1 MHITSAEWWLSLLN
15 IIFIDLVLAGDNA
28 IVIALAARN
37 LPSDKQKKAII
48 WGTVGA
54 IAIRILA
61 TLLVVK
67 LLDLPWLHLA
77 GGLLLVWIAFKLLIQ
92 EEQHEDVKA
101 GGTLWQAIQTIII
114 ADAAMGLD
122 NVIAVAGAASGHMM
136 LVVIGLLISVPVV
149 VWGSTLF
156 IKLVNRFQWILY
168 VGGGVLAFTAAKMVA
183 SEKAKYF
190 NLKDYFA
197 DHTTQYWIFVI
208 AIVIIVLALGY
219 TMNKRKEAKQKSSAS
234 N

>member
-1 MHITSAEWWLSLLN
+1 MDITSAEWWFALLN

-37 LPSDKQKKAII
+37 LPADKQKKAII

-54 IAIRILA
+54 ITIRILA
-61 TLLVVK
+61 TLLVVR

-77 GGLLLVWIAFKLLIQ
+77 GGVLLVWIAVKLLVQ
-92 EEQHEDVKA
+92 EEQHEDIKA
-101 GGTLWQAIQTIII
+101 GTTLWQAIRTIII

-136 LVVIGLLISVPVV
+136 LVVIGLLISIPVV

-156 IKLVNRFQWILY
+156 IKLVNKFNWILY
-168 VGGGVLAFTAAKMVA
+168 VGGGVLAFTAAKMIA
-183 SEKAKYF
+183 GEKAAVF
-190 NLKDYFA
+190 NLSGYFEHHPA
-197 DHTTQYWIFVI
+197 LYWTFVI
-208 AIVIIVLALGY
+208 LVVLSVLAGGY
-219 TMNKRKEAKQKSSAS
+219 LTNKRKQNKAQPA
-234 N
+234 

>member
-1 MHITSAEWWLSLLN
+1 MDITSGEWWFALLN

-37 LPSDKQKKAII
+37 LPKDKQKQAII

-54 IAIRILA
+54 ITIRILA

-77 GGLLLVWIAFKLLIQ
+77 GGLLLVWIAFKLLVQ
-92 EEQHEDVKA
+92 EDEHDDIKA
-101 GGTLWQAIQTIII
+101 GTTLGQAIRTIII

-136 LVVIGLLISVPVV
+136 LVVIGLIISVPVV

-156 IKLVNRFQWILY
+156 IKLVNKYNWILY
-168 VGGGVLAFTAAKMVA
+168 IGGAVLAYTAANMIS

-190 NLKDYFA
+190 NLSAFFEDKPVL
-197 DHTTQYWIFVI
+197 YWVF
-208 AIVIIVLALGY
+208 IVAVMLIVLGTGY
-219 TMNKRKEAKQKSSAS
+219 TLNKRKQAKSSQSAA
-234 N
+234 

>member
-1 MHITSAEWWLSLLN
+1 MDITSAEWWLSLLN

-37 LPSDKQKKAII
+37 LPADKQKKAII

-54 IAIRILA
+54 ITIRILA

-77 GGLLLVWIAFKLLIQ
+77 GGLLLIWIAFKLLVQ
-92 EEQHEDVKA
+92 EDQHDDIKA
-101 GGTLWQAIQTIII
+101 GTTLWQAIRTIII
-114 ADAAMGLD
+114 ADAAMGID

-136 LVVIGLLISVPVV
+136 LVVIGLIISVPVV

-156 IKLVNRFQWILY
+156 IKLVNRFNWILY
-168 VGGGVLAFTAAKMVA
+168 IGGAVLAFTAAKMITG
-183 SEKAKYF
+183 EKAKVL
-190 NLKDYFA
+190 NLKAFFES
-197 DHTTQYWIFVI
+197 HNTLYWVFIIVVI
-208 AIVIIVLALGY
+208 ALVLVTGY
-219 TMNKRKEAKQKSSAS
+219 VGNKRKQEKQPHAAS
-234 N
+234 

>member
-1 MHITSAEWWLSLLN
+1 MDITSAEWWLSLLN

-37 LPSDKQKKAII
+37 LPADKQKKAII

-54 IAIRILA
+54 ITIRILA

-77 GGLLLVWIAFKLLIQ
+77 GGLLLIWIAFKLLVQ
-92 EEQHEDVKA
+92 EDQHDDIKA
-101 GGTLWQAIQTIII
+101 GTTLWQAIRTIII
-114 ADAAMGLD
+114 ADAAMGID

-136 LVVIGLLISVPVV
+136 LVVIGLIISVPVV

-156 IKLVNRFQWILY
+156 IKLVNRFNWILY
-168 VGGGVLAFTAAKMVA
+168 IGGAVLAFTAAKMITG
-183 SEKAKYF
+183 EKAKVLD
-190 NLKDYFA
+190 LKSFFES
-197 DHTTQYWIFVI
+197 HNTLYWIFIIIVI
-208 AIVIIVLALGY
+208 ALVLVSGY
-219 TMNKRKEAKQKSSAS
+219 VVNKRKQEKQSHAAS
-234 N
+234 

>member
-1 MHITSAEWWLSLLN
+1 MNITSAEWWFALLN

-37 LPSDKQKKAII
+37 LPKDKQKQAII

-54 IAIRILA
+54 ITIRILA

-77 GGLLLVWIAFKLLIQ
+77 GGLLLVWIAFKLLVQ
-92 EEQHEDVKA
+92 EDQHEDIKA
-101 GGTLWQAIQTIII
+101 GSTLWQAIRTIII

-136 LVVIGLLISVPVV
+136 LVVIGLIISVPVV

-156 IKLVNRFQWILY
+156 IKLVNRYNWILY
-168 VGGGVLAFTAAKMVA
+168 VGGAVLAFTAAKMITG
-183 SEKAKYF
+183 EKAKIL
-190 NLKDYFA
+190 NLKAFFEDRPIL
-197 DHTTQYWIFVI
+197 YWAF
-208 AIVIIVLALGY
+208 IIVVVLFVLTTGY
-219 TMNKRKEAKQKSSAS
+219 LLNKRKQAQAS
-234 N
+234 TS

>member
-1 MHITSAEWWLSLLN
+1 MDITSAEWWFALLN

-37 LPSDKQKKAII
+37 LPKDKQKQAII

-54 IAIRILA
+54 ITIRILA

-77 GGLLLVWIAFKLLIQ
+77 GGLLLVWIAFKLLVQ
-92 EEQHEDVKA
+92 EDEHDDIKA
-101 GGTLWQAIQTIII
+101 GATLGQAIRTIII

-122 NVIAVAGAASGHMM
+122 NVIAVAGAAGGHMM
-136 LVVIGLLISVPVV
+136 LVVIGLIISVPVV

-156 IKLVNRFQWILY
+156 IKLVNKYNWILY
-168 VGGGVLAFTAAKMVA
+168 IGGGVLAFTSAKMIA
-183 SEKAKYF
+183 GEKAKIF
-190 NLKDYFA
+190 NLKAFFEDKPVL
-197 DHTTQYWIFVI
+197 YWTFVI
-208 AIVIIVLALGY
+208 AVVLIVLIGGY
-219 TMNKRKEAKQKSSAS
+219 LMNKRKQAQSKPSTM
-234 N
+234 

>member
-1 MHITSAEWWLSLLN
+1 MDITSAEWWLALLN

-37 LPSDKQKKAII
+37 LPADKQKKAII

-54 IAIRILA
+54 IVIRILA

-77 GGLLLVWIAFKLLIQ
+77 GGLLLIWIAFKLLVQ
-92 EEQHEDVKA
+92 EDQHGDVKA
-101 GGTLWQAIQTIII
+101 GSTLWQAIQTIII

-136 LVVIGLLISVPVV
+136 LVVIGLIISVPVV

-156 IKLVNRFQWILY
+156 IKLVNRFNWILY
-168 VGGGVLAFTAAKMVA
+168 IGGGVLAFTAAKMIA
-183 SEKAKYF
+183 GEKAKIL
-190 NLKDYFA
+190 NLKHFFENN
-197 DHTTQYWIFVI
+197 QVLYWIFII
-208 AIVIIVLALGY
+208 AVVVIVLVAGY
-219 TMNKRKEAKQKSSAS
+219 VVNKRKNSKQSHTAS
-234 N
+234 

>member
-1 MHITSAEWWLSLLN
+1 MDITSGEWWFALLN

-37 LPSDKQKKAII
+37 LPKDKQKQAII

-54 IAIRILA
+54 ITIRILA

-77 GGLLLVWIAFKLLIQ
+77 GGLLLVWIAFKLLVQ
-92 EEQHEDVKA
+92 EDEHDDIKA
-101 GGTLWQAIQTIII
+101 GTTLGQAIRTIII

-122 NVIAVAGAASGHMM
+122 NVIAVAGAAGGHMM
-136 LVVIGLLISVPVV
+136 LVVIGLIISVPVV

-156 IKLVNRFQWILY
+156 IKLVNKYNWILY
-168 VGGGVLAFTAAKMVA
+168 IGGAVLAYTAANMIS

-190 NLKDYFA
+190 NLSAFFEDKPVL
-197 DHTTQYWIFVI
+197 YWVF
-208 AIVIIVLALGY
+208 IVAVMLIVLGTGY
-219 TMNKRKEAKQKSSAS
+219 TLNKRKQAKSSQSAA
-234 N
+234 

>member
-1 MHITSAEWWLSLLN
+1 MDITSAEWWFALMN

-37 LPSDKQKKAII
+37 LPKEQQKKAII

-54 IAIRILA
+54 ITIRIIA

-67 LLDLPWLHLA
+67 LLDLPWLHIA
-77 GGLLLVWIAFKLLIQ
+77 GGLLLVWIAFKLLVQ
-92 EEQHEDVKA
+92 EEPHADIKA
-101 GGTLWQAIQTIII
+101 GGTLGQAIRTIII
-114 ADAAMGLD
+114 ADAAMGID

-136 LVVIGLLISVPVV
+136 LVVIGLIISVPIV

-168 VGGGVLAFTAAKMVA
+168 LGGGVLAFTAAKMIA
-183 SEKAKYF
+183 GEKAKILNIKGF
-190 NLKDYFA
+190 FDNNPTL
-197 DHTTQYWIFVI
+197 YWIFVI
-208 AIVIIVLALGY
+208 AVVVIVLLSGY
-219 TMNKRKEAKQKSSAS
+219 LMNKRIAAKKTSATS
-234 N
+234 

>member
-1 MHITSAEWWLSLLN
+1 MDITSAEWWFALLN

-37 LPSDKQKKAII
+37 LPADKQKKAII

-77 GGLLLVWIAFKLLIQ
+77 GGLLLVWIAFKLLVQ
-92 EEQHEDVKA
+92 EDQHGDIKA

-136 LVVIGLLISVPVV
+136 LVVIGLIISVPVV

-156 IKLVNRFQWILY
+156 IKLVNRFNWILY
-168 VGGGVLAFTAAKMVA
+168 IGGGVLAFTAAKMIA
-183 SEKAKYF
+183 GEKAKIL
-190 NLKDYFA
+190 NLKHFFENNQA
-197 DHTTQYWIFVI
+197 LYWTFIIGV
-208 AIVIIVLALGY
+208 VVIVLVAGY
-219 TMNKRKEAKQKSSAS
+219 VVNKRKRAQQSHTAS
-234 N
+234 

>member
-1 MHITSAEWWLSLLN
+1 MDITSAEWWFALLN

-37 LPSDKQKKAII
+37 LPADKQKKAII

-54 IAIRILA
+54 ITIRILA

-77 GGLLLVWIAFKLLIQ
+77 GGILLVWIAVRLLVQ
-92 EEQHEDVKA
+92 EEQHEDIKA
-101 GGTLWQAIQTIII
+101 GATLWQAIRTIII

-136 LVVIGLLISVPVV
+136 LVVIGLIISIPVV

-156 IKLVNRFQWILY
+156 IKLVNRYNWILY
-168 VGGGVLAFTAAKMVA
+168 VGGGVLAFTAAKMIA
-183 SEKAKYF
+183 GEKAAVF
-190 NLKDYFA
+190 NLKGYFV
-197 DHTTQYWIFVI
+197 DRPVLYWAF
-208 AIVIIVLALGY
+208 IILVVLGVLVGGY
-219 TMNKRKEAKQKSSAS
+219 LTNKRKQNKAQPAA
-234 N
+234 